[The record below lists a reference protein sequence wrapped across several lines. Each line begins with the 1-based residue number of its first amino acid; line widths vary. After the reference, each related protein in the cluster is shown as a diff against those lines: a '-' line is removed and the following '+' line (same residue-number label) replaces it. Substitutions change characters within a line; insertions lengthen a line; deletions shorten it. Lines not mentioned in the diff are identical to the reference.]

1 MAPGDLHS
9 TVPGRLEEVAIER
22 TCRHPVSTP
31 PRQTDQVV
39 ERRGEC
45 CDPLLQSG
53 LGQKIS
59 MDARDVRCGY
69 NQARLIPVAYLEE
82 STRGGGKQRVLPFG
96 GSLGGPGFLVA
107 MSKVGAYAAQVLSVE
122 ALLAKE
128 VCKSSGKAATAA
140 GGNK

>member
-9 TVPGRLEEVAIER
+9 AVPGRLEEVAIER
-22 TCRHPVSTP
+22 TGRHSVLTP
-31 PRQTDQVV
+31 PGQIDQAV

-53 LGQKIS
+53 LGQTIS
-59 MDARDVRCGY
+59 MAARDVGCGY
-69 NQARLIPVAYLEE
+69 NQARWIPVACLEE
-82 STRGGGKQRVLPFG
+82 STRGSVKQRVLPFG

-107 MSKVGAYAAQVLSVE
+107 MSKIGPYAGQDSSVE
-122 ALLAKE
+122 ALFAKE
-128 VCKSSGKAATAA
+128 VCKSSGKAAKAA